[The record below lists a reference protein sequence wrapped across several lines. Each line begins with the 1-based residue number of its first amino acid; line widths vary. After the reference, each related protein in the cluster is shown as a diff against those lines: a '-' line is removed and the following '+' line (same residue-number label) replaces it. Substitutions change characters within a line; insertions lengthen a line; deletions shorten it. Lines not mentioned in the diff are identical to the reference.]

1 MKILII
7 LLLIIIPVKTFSQWS
22 IDSTMITNKNISVK
36 RTPKGLS
43 LVIKVEPDKHV
54 RNGYMDVKIV
64 IITDTNSVSYNY
76 LTTGHCYK
84 DFIIISNSLENQ
96 LYFKNLL
103 KSQKIEVHL
112 RVETNVQWLTYYFES
127 INFSKYYKVLMK
139 N

>member
-7 LLLIIIPVKTFSQWS
+7 LLFIIIPVKTFSQWS
-22 IDSTMITNKNISVK
+22 IDSLITTNKNLSVK

-43 LVIKVEPDKHV
+43 FGIKVEPDKHV

-64 IITDTNSVSYNY
+64 IIADTNSVSHDY
-76 LTTGHCYK
+76 LTTAHCYK
-84 DFIIISNSLENQ
+84 DFIIIANSLENQ

-127 INFSKYYKVLMK
+127 GNFNKSYKLLMRK
-139 N
+139 

>member
-22 IDSTMITNKNISVK
+22 IDSTMITNKNISLK

-43 LVIKVEPDKHV
+43 LCIKVEPDKHV

-64 IITDTNSVSYNY
+64 IITDTNSVPYNY

-84 DFIIISNSLENQ
+84 DFIIIANSLENQ

>member
-7 LLLIIIPVKTFSQWS
+7 LLLIMIPVKTLSQWS
-22 IDSTMITNKNISVK
+22 IDSLITTNKNLSVK
-36 RTPKGLS
+36 KTPKGLS
-43 LVIKVEPDKHV
+43 FGIKVEPDKHV
-54 RNGYMDVKIV
+54 RNGYMDVRV
-64 IITDTNSVSYNY
+64 VVTADTNSVSYDY

-84 DFIIISNSLENQ
+84 DFIIISNSIEHQ

-127 INFSKYYKVLMK
+127 GNFNNAYKLLMRK
-139 N
+139 